1 MKTKVA
7 ALGGVKVVEF
17 GGYAAGPHIGKMLA
31 NYGAIVVHVESHGR
45 PDGFRLEYPPYKDGI
60 AGLNRGGCFAL
71 FNDSKYGVTVDVKN
85 PDGLDLARR
94 LIDWADVVVENMR
107 PGVMA
112 RIGLGYDVVS
122 KTNPGLVMLSTCN
135 MGQSG
140 PRAHTP
146 GFGSQLSSL
155 AGFCG
160 AIGEPDGPPMLLYGP
175 YIDFIASVMG
185 CSAVLAALDKSC
197 RTGKGALIDVSQ
209 YECGLH
215 FMAGALLAYHR
226 DGVIAERNGNRD
238 AEAAPHGAYPCRENR
253 WLALSCWS
261 NAEFTALAEVL
272 DQPALAEDQRFASI
286 EGRREHAQALDD
298 ALAESLRERGAD
310 ETAETLQQAGVGAYP
325 VNSIA
330 DLFSD
335 PQLAERQTWRRR
347 KHEEIGEQ
355 AYLMPGFDLSATPGD
370 VAHVAPILGGDNDV
384 VFKDFLGLSE
394 AEFDA
399 YAAKEAFN

>member
-1 MKTKVA
+1 MSTA
-7 ALGGVKVVEF
+7 PQALEGVKVVEF
-17 GGYAAGPHIGKMLA
+17 GGYAAGPHIGKMLG

-60 AGLNRGGCFAL
+60 AGINRSGCFAL
-71 FNDSKYGVTVDVKN
+71 FNDSKYGVTVDVKK
-85 PDGLDLARR
+85 PEGLELARR
-94 LIDWADVVVENMR
+94 LTDWADVVIENMR

-112 RIGLGYDVVS
+112 RLGLGYDEVS
-122 KTNPGLVMLSTCN
+122 KTNPHLVMLSTCN
-135 MGQSG
+135 MGQTG

-160 AIGEPDGPPMLLYGP
+160 AIGEQDGPPMLLYGP

-185 CSAVLAALDKSC
+185 CSAVLAALDDS
-197 RTGKGALIDVSQ
+197 RHTGKGVLIDVSQ

-226 DGVIAERNGNRD
+226 NGTIAERNGNRD
-238 AEAAPHGAYPCRENR
+238 VEAAPHGAYQCRNGS

-261 NAEFTALAEVL
+261 DAEFTALAEAL
-272 DQPALAEDQRFASI
+272 DCPATAEDPRFAGI
-286 EGRREHAQALDD
+286 EGRRENAQALDD
-298 ALAESLRERGAD
+298 ALAEALRDRDAET
-310 ETAETLQQAGVGAYP
+310 TAEALQQAGVGAYP
-325 VNSIA
+325 VNTIA

-335 PQLAERQTWRRR
+335 LQLAERRSWRRR

-355 AYLMPGFDLSATPGD
+355 AYLMPGFDLSSTPGD
-370 VAHVAPILGGDNDV
+370 IAHAAPILGGDNDV